1 MPEKRLELLRV
12 APHDFESCA
21 YTIPPLRLCSQGTI
35 KTLCFQCSFFL
46 STFSFLLYTNGME
59 FYNNSIFWIEL
70 EKIKPNPFQ
79 PRKEFDEARLRDL
92 ASSIRQYGILQPLV
106 VTRKEVHREDG
117 SMFAEYE
124 LISGERRLRASKL
137 AGLTQVPAIIR
148 TGEQTDRVKLELAII
163 ENLQRED
170 LNPIDR
176 AKSFKQLVDVFNLKH
191 IEVAEKIGKSREYVS
206 NSLRLLMMPEEMQL
220 ALSEGKISEG
230 HTRPLLMLIDRK
242 EEQMVLFKEIMQK
255 KMTVREA
262 EGIARRIAYD
272 KVRKKDH
279 FFSPE
284 IVELEE
290 RLTEALGT
298 RVQIEAREAGGKIH
312 IDYFNDGDL
321 RNILEL
327 IKKNFDEKVAPI
339 VPAEVAPVA
348 TLEDKNIS
356 TEEQVMLQ
364 NDVPKQEEEE
374 TYNLDNFVV

>member
-1 MPEKRLELLRV
+1 
-12 APHDFESCA
+12 
-21 YTIPPLRLCSQGTI
+21 
-35 KTLCFQCSFFL
+35 
-46 STFSFLLYTNGME
+46 ME
-59 FYNNSIFWIEL
+59 FYNNSIFWIEV

-79 PRKEFDEARLRDL
+79 PRKEFEEARLRDL

-106 VTRKEVHREDG
+106 VTRKEIHREDG
-117 SMFAEYE
+117 SMFVEYE

-170 LNPIDR
+170 LNAIDR
-176 AKSFKQLVDVFNLKH
+176 AKSFKQLADQFNLKH
-191 IEVAEKIGKSREYVS
+191 TEIAEKIGKSREYVS
-206 NSLRLLMMPEEMQL
+206 NTLRLLLMPEEMQL
-220 ALSEGKISEG
+220 ALSMGKISEG

-272 KVRKKDH
+272 KVRKKEH

-327 IKKNFDEKVAPI
+327 IKKNFDEKAGLV
-339 VPAEVAPVA
+339 VPAAVAAVA
-348 TLEDKNIS
+348 AVSTLEDKDIS
-356 TEEQVMLQ
+356 QEEQQTLQ

>member
-1 MPEKRLELLRV
+1 
-12 APHDFESCA
+12 
-21 YTIPPLRLCSQGTI
+21 
-35 KTLCFQCSFFL
+35 
-46 STFSFLLYTNGME
+46 ME
-59 FYNNSIFWIEL
+59 FYNNAIFWIEV

-79 PRKEFDEARLRDL
+79 PRKEFEEARLRDL

-106 VTRKEVHREDG
+106 VTRKEIHREDG
-117 SMFAEYE
+117 SMYVEYE

-148 TGEQTDRVKLELAII
+148 TGEQSDRVKLELAII

-170 LNPIDR
+170 LNAIDR
-176 AKSFKQLVDVFNLKH
+176 AKSFKQLTEQFNLKH
-191 IEVAEKIGKSREYVS
+191 TEIAEKIGKSREYVS
-206 NSLRLLMMPEEMQL
+206 NTLRLLLMPEEMQL
-220 ALSEGKISEG
+220 ALSMGRISEG

-272 KVRKKDH
+272 KVRKKEH

-327 IKKNFDEKVAPI
+327 IKKNFEEKAGAVAPAAI
-339 VPAEVAPVA
+339 AAVAAVA
-348 TLEDKNIS
+348 TLEDKTIS
-356 TEEQVMLQ
+356 PEEQKTLQ
-364 NDVPKQEEEE
+364 NDIPKQEEEE